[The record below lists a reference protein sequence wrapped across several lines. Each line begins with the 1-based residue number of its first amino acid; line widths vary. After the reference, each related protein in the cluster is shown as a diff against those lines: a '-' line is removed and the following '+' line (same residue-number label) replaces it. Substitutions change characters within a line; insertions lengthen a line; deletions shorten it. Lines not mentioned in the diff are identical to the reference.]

1 MYYPKHH
8 IALVGMPCVGK
19 TTAGKLLAERLG
31 CDFVDLDHM
40 MSDNT
45 GKSVAELLAEL
56 GEERFLELETQA
68 LQEATE
74 PDEPR
79 VIATGGS
86 VVLSPDACEILKDK
100 TKPAW
105 LEAPIETIA
114 ERVEGSGR
122 GPLIVGLDGGD
133 GVTDAGTDAGDS
145 AESLLDRLNE
155 IYEVRKPLY
164 QKVAYHYIDTDL
176 TSDIDE
182 VVRILVDMYG

>member
-1 MYYPKHH
+1 M
-8 IALVGMPCVGK
+8 GK

-31 CDFVDLDHM
+31 CDFVDLDQM

-56 GEERFLELETQA
+56 GEERFLDLETQA
-68 LQEATE
+68 LREATE

-86 VVLSPDACEILKDK
+86 VVLSPEAREILKDK

-114 ERVEGSGR
+114 ERVASSGR
-122 GPLIVGLDGGD
+122 APLIVGLDGG
-133 GVTDAGTDAGDS
+133 GDS
-145 AESLLDRLNE
+145 SGASGEALMDRLNS
-155 IYEVRKPLY
+155 IYEARRPLY
-164 QKVAYHYIDTDL
+164 EKVAYHYIDTEL

-182 VVRILVDMYG
+182 VVGILNDMYG

>member
-19 TTAGKLLAERLG
+19 TTAGKLLAKRLG
-31 CDFVDLDHM
+31 CDFVDLDQM

-68 LQEATE
+68 LREATE
-74 PDEPR
+74 PAEPR

-86 VVLSPDACEILKDK
+86 VVLSPEAREILKDK

-105 LEAPIETIA
+105 LETPIETIA
-114 ERVEGSGR
+114 ERVENSGR
-122 GPLIVGLDGGD
+122 APLIVGLDG
-133 GVTDAGTDAGDS
+133 AGGGNS
-145 AESLLDRLNE
+145 GESLLDRLNS
-155 IYEVRKPLY
+155 IYEARKPLY
-164 QKVAYHYIDTDL
+164 EKVAYHCVFTEF
-176 TSDIDE
+176 TSDVDQ